1 MKSPGPFKELENF
14 TMPPYMGSGYRKE
27 SHALAKS
34 IFTSHTPTSD

>member
-27 SHALAKS
+27 SHALAK
-34 IFTSHTPTSD
+34 INLYITYTDQ